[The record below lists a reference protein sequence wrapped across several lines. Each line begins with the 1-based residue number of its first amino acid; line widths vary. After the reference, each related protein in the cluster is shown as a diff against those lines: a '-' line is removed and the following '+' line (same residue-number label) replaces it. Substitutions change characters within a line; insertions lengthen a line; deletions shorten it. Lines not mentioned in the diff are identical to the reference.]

1 MRDFLDLDHVGP
13 EALRAIVDEAKRR
26 KGARARRPKGA
37 ADDDAP
43 LEGHILASIFEKS
56 STRTRVSFEIAMR
69 QLGGSATTLTSA
81 DMQLGRGESIEDT
94 ARVLSRYVDV
104 IQIRTDQHQK
114 LLDMA
119 GAASVPVINGLTD
132 DSHPCQIV
140 ADIMTVEE
148 RRGGSVKDTVWA
160 WLGDGNNVCHSLIEA
175 AGLLGFTLRLSTP
188 AAYDPDDRFVAR
200 AEARGGRIEVV
211 RNPQDATKDAHVVVT
226 DTFVSMG
233 DRDRNKRM
241 IALSPYQVTEAI
253 MANARSD
260 AIFLHCLPAHRGEEV
275 AAEVFDGPQSAV
287 FDEAENRVHAQK
299 AILLWCLEKI

>member
-13 EALRAIVDEAKRR
+13 EALRAIVDEAKQR
-26 KGARARRPKGA
+26 KAARARRPKGA
-37 ADDDAP
+37 ADDDVP
-43 LEGHILASIFEKS
+43 LDGHILASIFEKS